1 MMLKAITLTMP
12 WASLVAIGAKIYET
26 RSWPTSHRGPL
37 AVHAAKG
44 WTRHDRNL
52 CDAEP
57 FARVLH
63 AAGLS
68 TAKVNALRGH
78 LLAVVDVLACA
89 PITGYELPVRPLIGE
104 WPDPAEHELD
114 FGGYAPDRY
123 AWATSNRRPLSAPIK
138 ATGHLGLWPLLPDDL
153 AAVIDQI
160 GVANP
165 CG

>member
-1 MMLKAITLTMP
+1 MLKAITLTQP
-12 WASLVAIGAKIYET
+12 WASLLAIGAKIYET

-37 AVHAAKG
+37 AIHAAKG

-52 CDAEP
+52 CGEEP
-57 FARVLH
+57 FRKALH
-63 AAGLS
+63 AAGLY
-68 TAKVNALRGH
+68 TASVHTSRGH
-78 LLAVVDVLACA
+78 LLAVVDVIACA
-89 PITGYELPVRPLIGE
+89 PITAHALPAQPLIGD
-104 WPDPAEHELD
+104 WAGPAEHELD

-123 AWATSNRRPLSAPIK
+123 AWVTANRRRLREPIM
-138 ATGHLGLWPLLPDDL
+138 ATGHLGLWPLLPEDE